1 MKVLLL
7 GGTGEARELADVLV
21 ASGFEVV
28 SSLAGRTTD
37 ARLPVGEVRSGGFG
51 GAAGLARWLQA
62 NPVDAVVDATH
73 PFAATMTSHAVTA
86 ARQVG
91 VPLLVLRRPGWSA
104 EPGDTWHWVGSPA
117 EAARLLPSLGSR
129 VFLTI
134 GRQGL
139 EAFAT
144 TGLWTVARCVDAP
157 EPRPSWCTLVLARGP
172 YDVDGELSLLR
183 EHRIDVVVSKDSGG
197 PATSAK
203 LEAARRLRIP
213 VVVIRRPPLPSG
225 VGVVDSVAQA
235 AKWLADNLT
244 R

>member
-1 MKVLLL
+1 
-7 GGTGEARELADVLV
+7 
-21 ASGFEVV
+21 
-28 SSLAGRTTD
+28 
-37 ARLPVGEVRSGGFG
+37 
-51 GAAGLARWLQA
+51 
-62 NPVDAVVDATH
+62 
-73 PFAATMTSHAVTA
+73 
-86 ARQVG
+86 
-91 VPLLVLRRPGWSA
+91 
-104 EPGDTWHWVGSPA
+104 
-117 EAARLLPSLGSR
+117 

-139 EAFAT
+139 DAFAT

-157 EPRPSWCTLVLARGP
+157 EPRPSWCTLILARGP
-172 YDVDGELSLLR
+172 YDVDGELSVLR

-225 VGVVDSVAQA
+225 VDVVDSVAQA
-235 AKWLADNLT
+235 AKWLADPDNLT